1 MKILVTGARGQLGN
15 EMRDVL
21 ERLNPGITTYIDM
34 DDLDLADF
42 DAVEKFLTE
51 GDFSHVVN
59 CAAYTAVERAEIEK
73 SVCHRA
79 NVDAVSNLGR
89 MSDRLGFKILHVSTD
104 YVFDGN
110 SSKPYTES
118 DKVNPVSEYGISKRH
133 GETAL
138 LGLAPD
144 SIIVRTGW
152 LYSSYGNNF
161 VKTMLR
167 LGRERK
173 NINVVFDQIGT
184 PTYGADLA
192 EAIASMLFNRQWT
205 PGIYNFANEGA
216 CSWYDFATVIFK
228 MSNITDCH
236 VSAITSKD
244 YPSAVT
250 RPHYSV
256 LDKSKIKA
264 VYGIEIPHW
273 EEALARCLD
282 RISEDSD
289 I

>member
-42 DAVEKFLTE
+42 DAVEKFLTD
-51 GDFSHVVN
+51 GDYSHVVN

-110 SSKPYTES
+110 SS
-118 DKVNPVSEYGISKRH
+118 H

-144 SIIVRTGW
+144 SIIIRTGW
-152 LYSSYGNNF
+152 LYSSYGSNF

-167 LGRERK
+167 LGEERK
-173 NINVVFDQIGT
+173 SLNVVFDQIGT
-184 PTYGADLA
+184 PTYAADLA
-192 EAIASMLFNRQWT
+192 ETIAAILFNRQWT
-205 PGIYNFANEGA
+205 PGIYNFSNEGA

-228 MSNITDCH
+228 MANITDCH

-273 EEALARCLD
+273 EESLARCLD
-282 RISEDSD
+282 RISADSD

>member
-1 MKILVTGARGQLGN
+1 MKILVTGAHGQLGN

-21 ERLNPGITTYIDM
+21 ERLKPGITTYIDI
-34 DDLDLADF
+34 DDLDLGDF
-42 DAVEKFLTE
+42 DAVEKYLTE

-73 SVCHRA
+73 SECHRA
-79 NVDAVSNLGR
+79 NVDTISNIGR
-89 MSDRLGFKILHVSTD
+89 MSERLGFKVLHVSTD

-118 DKVNPVSEYGISKRH
+118 DKVNPMSEYGISKRH

-138 LGLAPD
+138 LGLSPEC
-144 SIIVRTGW
+144 IIIRTGW

-167 LGRERK
+167 LGQERK

-184 PTYGADLA
+184 PTYAADLA
-192 EAIASMLFNRQWT
+192 ETIALILFNRQWT
-205 PGIYNFANEGA
+205 PGIYNYADEGA
-216 CSWYDFATVIFK
+216 CSWYDFATVILRIA
-228 MSNITDCH
+228 NISDCK

-264 VYGIEIPHW
+264 VYGADVPHW
-273 EEALARCLD
+273 EASLTRCLD
-282 RISEDSD
+282 KILTDSD